1 MTRIHVSLTTKVM
14 QEHRQQQAS
23 VEAED
28 SEDERNTF
36 LHMLKMF

>member
-1 MTRIHVSLTTKVM
+1 MM
-14 QEHRQQQAS
+14 QEHRQQQVS

-28 SEDERNTF
+28 SWDERNAF

>member
-1 MTRIHVSLTTKVM
+1 M

-28 SEDERNTF
+28 NWKAQHAFSHVLRYF
-36 LHMLKMF
+36 

>member
-1 MTRIHVSLTTKVM
+1 M
-14 QEHRQQQAS
+14 QEHRQQQPS

-28 SEDERNTF
+28 NWDERNTF